1 MGIFSK
7 FFIFWVNEGK
17 TNVQNE
23 FQSSSSKRLAL
34 ALPNIPGGP
43 KMQNFSPI
51 GPVEAELWSIK
62 VWVYFQKK
70 GYVSILG

>member
-23 FQSSSSKRLAL
+23 FQSSSSK
-34 ALPNIPGGP
+34 N
-43 KMQNFSPI
+43 QNFTPKLKHSPFFENR
-51 GPVEAELWSIK
+51 PRL
-62 VWVYFQKK
+62 
-70 GYVSILG
+70 